1 MSPTALVSA
10 CAASASSTSPAA
22 ISPSSTKAAALGLHI
37 LEGPIMSKID
47 QVRSFFETPQ
57 GYLVGSQFNI
67 RIRIETVQ
75 EFTKNLTFDRVLDIG
90 CGDGSISLPLLARSK
105 RLTLLDVSTN
115 MLDLARN
122 KIPLERAH
130 DVDLINRNFVGAN
143 LEPESFDLVL
153 CIGVLAHVDSPAA
166 VISEIA
172 RIAKPGACV
181 VLQFTDR
188 FHFWGVPYAV
198 YSAVYRRLLKQEP
211 YTLNRL
217 SRRQV
222 MRLCQKEH
230 LNISA
235 VYRYGLPPLGTSRF
249 AGQDERY
256 KMSRHVFGPSYRN
269 RNRWMGNEFIC
280 RLEKA

>member
-1 MSPTALVSA
+1 VS
-10 CAASASSTSPAA
+10 
-22 ISPSSTKAAALGLHI
+22 IHI
-37 LEGPIMSKID
+37 LQSPITSKID
-47 QVRSFFETPQ
+47 QVRSFFEVPER
-57 GYLVGSQFNI
+57 YLAEGQYDI

-115 MLDLARN
+115 MLDLAHN
-122 KIPLERAH
+122 KIPFERAH
-130 DVDLINRNFVGAN
+130 DVDLINRNFVAAN

-153 CIGVLAHVDSPAA
+153 CIGVLAHVDSPAE

-181 VLQFTDR
+181 ILQFTDI
-188 FHFWGVPYAV
+188 FHFWGLPVVV
-198 YSAVYRRLLKQEP
+198 YKTLLKLVRLEP

-230 LNISA
+230 LKISA
-235 VYRYGLPPLGTSRF
+235 VYRYGLPPPGTAKF
-249 AGQDERY
+249 AGQDEMY
-256 KMSRHVFGPSYRN
+256 KMTRHLFGSSYKN
-269 RNRWMGNEFIC
+269 RNRWAGNEFIC
-280 RLEKA
+280 RLEKAQPNR